1 MGWLRE
7 YCEIFK
13 LVIHGIDIKL
23 VVLKCIM
30 GPFWGTNFDPV
41 SHTASEQLKTQS
53 RPKISRGQGRSGY
66 KITKNSNQSHS
77 AMERKRKVEE
87 KKEAVRRNFRDALPT
102 CIQGN
107 TMIFVLF
114 WPNRQL
120 RIEKGTGAEMRPAV
134 VSGIVNR
141 DVPVSYWPMF
151 FPVPSNSPK
160 SLCKR

>member
-1 MGWLRE
+1 
-7 YCEIFK
+7 
-13 LVIHGIDIKL
+13 
-23 VVLKCIM
+23 M

-41 SHTASEQLKTQS
+41 SHAASEQLKTQS

-77 AMERKRKVEE
+77 AMERNNGPVSRTILKKKKKKRKRKVEE